1 MAFWETYATHMAIVV
16 SGMVG
21 VLMTFFVEH
30 LRSRR
35 EHKKEGI
42 SRKL

>member
-1 MAFWETYATHMAIVV
+1 MAIVV

-21 VLMTFFVEH
+21 VLMTFLVE

-35 EHKKEGI
+35 EHKKEGM
-42 SRKL
+42 RRL